1 MTAST
6 LTAED
11 VDRMVDDGEDMT
23 AYIRMDTIRQPGL
36 CEAEGA
42 DQPRQVNATIPAWL
56 VQWLDGEAAR
66 RGVARKAVIN
76 TALVEWADEQRER
89 ATRLAAAS

>member
-1 MTAST
+1 MTTRT

-23 AYIRMDTIRQPGL
+23 DYIMMDTITQPRL
-36 CEAEGA
+36 HLAEQA
-42 DQPRQVNATIPAWL
+42 DQPKQVNATIPAWL
-56 VQWLDGEAAR
+56 VQWLDAEAAR

-76 TALVEWADEQRER
+76 TAIVEWADEQRER
-89 ATRLAAAS
+89 AARLAATA

>member
-11 VDRMVDDGEDMT
+11 IDRMADEGEDMT
-23 AYIRMDTIRQPGL
+23 AHIRMGTISQPGL
-36 CEAEGA
+36 RDAEGA

-56 VQWLDGEAAR
+56 VQWLDAEAAR

-76 TALVEWADEQRER
+76 TAIVEWADEQRER
-89 ATRLAAAS
+89 AARLAATA